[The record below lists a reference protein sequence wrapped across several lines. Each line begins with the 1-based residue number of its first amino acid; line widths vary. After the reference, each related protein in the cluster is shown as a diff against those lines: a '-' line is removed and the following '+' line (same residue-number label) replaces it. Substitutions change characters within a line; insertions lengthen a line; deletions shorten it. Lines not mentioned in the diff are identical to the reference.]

1 MPIVKLSGLSSYVQR
16 WVPSTTLRVD
26 PLQDVR
32 VHDRYVPIPI
42 AGWKF
47 TPAVAKAL
55 TAQRTFKP
63 LEFTPGRRLAVI
75 IPVRDREA
83 HLAALI
89 PRLVV
94 KLREQGIDYRIVVVE
109 QEKGKLWNKGAM
121 INAGMR
127 HAADRCDYHGL
138 HDVDAIP
145 IEANY
150 LCPTQP
156 LRLVTKLVGSRQ
168 GEARPPRYFGGV
180 ITVLREQSQAANGFS
195 NEYWGWGKEDDD
207 FLFRLLFA
215 GYVCYS
221 DTLGT
226 FEDLHN
232 PAHQQV
238 RERGLIK
245 PETLRRNRRRRS
257 RLMRGLIDPATDGLN
272 VVTTTV
278 VERTPGRDYERL
290 LVRV

>member
-1 MPIVKLSGLSSYVQR
+1 MPIVKLNRLSSFVQR
-16 WVPSTTLRVD
+16 WYPSTTLRFD
-26 PLQDVR
+26 PLEDTR
-32 VHDRYVPIPI
+32 VDDRYVPIPI

-47 TPAVAKAL
+47 TPTMAKAL
-55 TAQRTFKP
+55 TARRAFKP
-63 LEFTPGRRLAVI
+63 LEFLPGRRLAVV
-75 IPVRDREA
+75 IPIRDREA

-89 PRLVV
+89 PRLVAV
-94 KLREQGIDYRIVVVE
+94 LRAQGIDYRIVVVE
-109 QEKGKLWNKGAM
+109 QDQGKLWNKGAM
-121 INAGMR
+121 INAGLR
-127 HAADRCDYHGL
+127 HAADRCDYYGL

-145 IEANY
+145 VEANY
-150 LCPTQP
+150 RCPSQP

-180 ITVLREQSQAANGFS
+180 ITVLREQAEAANGFS

-221 DTLGT
+221 DTKGT

-232 PAHQQV
+232 PSHQQV
-238 RERGLIK
+238 RETGLIK
-245 PETLRRNRRRRS
+245 PKTLRRNRKRRS
-257 RLMRGLIDPATDGLN
+257 RLMRGLLDPATDGLN

-278 VERTPGRDYERL
+278 VAHTKEREFERL